1 MKTVIKLVI
10 VLLILNATYRVGSAY
25 WTHYQ
30 FQDSIQ
36 EAAQFAE
43 HASPEDLRAKV
54 LELAATLGVPIDPDN
69 LTVTRGIRRIDI
81 DGSYFRNLELVP
93 RYKRRWDFTIHVTVL
108 TLS

>member
-25 WTHYQ
+25 WTHYR

-43 HASPEDLRAKV
+43 RASPEDLRAKI
-54 LELAATLGVPIDPDN
+54 LELAATLRVPIDPDS
-69 LTVTRGIRRIDI
+69 LTVTRGNRRIDI

>member
-43 HASPEDLRAKV
+43 RASPEDLRAKI
-54 LELAATLGVPIDPDN
+54 LELAATLRVPIDPDN
-69 LTVTRGIRRIDI
+69 LTVTRGNRRIDI

-93 RYKRRWDFTIHVTVL
+93 RYTRRWDFTIHVTVL

>member
-25 WTHYQ
+25 WTHYR

-43 HASPEDLRAKV
+43 RASPEDLRAKI
-54 LELAATLGVPIDPDN
+54 LELAATLRVPIDPDN
-69 LTVTRGIRRIDI
+69 LTVTRGNRRIDI